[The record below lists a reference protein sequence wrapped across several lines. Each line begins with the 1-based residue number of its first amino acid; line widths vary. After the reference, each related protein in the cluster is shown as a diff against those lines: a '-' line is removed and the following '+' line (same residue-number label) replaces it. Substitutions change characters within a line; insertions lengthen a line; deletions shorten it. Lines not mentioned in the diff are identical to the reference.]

1 MENWM
6 IEVGRWKTMYRRVP
20 VCCVCW
26 LRCRCRDAPTPV
38 ELSSGGMTAAAR
50 PSHCSLQRP
59 WNNLHSAHWAYL
71 LHTQHL
77 HYIAQWA
84 CSGGKYVSIRILLTH
99 KICFLTLF
107 TVVVVHRSWLPHT
120 AEQSKRQPRFWRVGS
135 SAVATVEL
143 GAAAA
148 TPFLHS

>member
-6 IEVGRWKTMYRRVP
+6 IEVGRQLIEECQCGCGVDVEMLPLLWSCQVAGWQQQRGP
-20 VCCVCW
+20 VI
-26 LRCRCRDAPTPV
+26 APY
-38 ELSSGGMTAAAR
+38 S
-50 PSHCSLQRP
+50 RP

-84 CSGGKYVSIRILLTH
+84 CLGGKYVSIRILLTH